1 MKYFVFRNMTIERF
15 FQNMDASF
23 SGYEDISFIDTESDR
38 YIWFYMPSIK
48 TETSVVAEEIRN
60 YIDLLRFTLSQITPG
75 KLFIVFTMHEM
86 YSVKT
91 ITSNNDIS
99 KAISSYNNSIYELA
113 NSNNNIKIIDFS
125 TFLNRFS
132 INELI
137 DWKYYFISQMAL
149 NPRLSNSF
157 QEWLS
162 IQIRSIELNRKKCLI
177 LDLDNTLWGGV
188 LGEDG
193 IEGISL
199 GGDYPGKAFS
209 FFQHQIEELGKH
221 GIILCVCSKNNIE
234 DVKELWE
241 KHTEVILKEEHFAV
255 LKINWI
261 NKADNIRQLAEE
273 LNIGLD
279 SMVFIDD
286 NPAERELVKT
296 NIPEVEVPEFPE
308 QPYHLPA
315 FFKEIAERYFAIYS
329 LTTED
334 LSKTEQYKQNA
345 QRESSKKLFTNMDDY
360 IKSLNIEIHISQV
373 NNITLQRVSQL
384 TQKTNQF
391 NLTTYRYTD
400 ADIKHFI
407 QNNARIFTLSV
418 SDKFGDYGLTGVCIS
433 VVKDNI
439 ADFDTLL
446 LSCRILGKRIEEA
459 YVYYIL
465 KELKEDGIKMVKAKF
480 IPSAKNLQV
489 KDFYEKFG
497 FNLLSEKEGIKEY
510 KLDLIEREISLLD
523 NYSYK

>member
-1 MKYFVFRNMTIERF
+1 MTIERF

-60 YIDLLRFTLSQITPG
+60 YIDLLRFTLSQIIPG

-241 KHTEVILKEEHFAV
+241 KHTEVILKEEH
-255 LKINWI
+255 
-261 NKADNIRQLAEE
+261 
-273 LNIGLD
+273 
-279 SMVFIDD
+279 
-286 NPAERELVKT
+286 
-296 NIPEVEVPEFPE
+296 
-308 QPYHLPA
+308 
-315 FFKEIAERYFAIYS
+315 
-329 LTTED
+329 
-334 LSKTEQYKQNA
+334 
-345 QRESSKKLFTNMDDY
+345 
-360 IKSLNIEIHISQV
+360 
-373 NNITLQRVSQL
+373 
-384 TQKTNQF
+384 
-391 NLTTYRYTD
+391 
-400 ADIKHFI
+400 
-407 QNNARIFTLSV
+407 
-418 SDKFGDYGLTGVCIS
+418 
-433 VVKDNI
+433 
-439 ADFDTLL
+439 
-446 LSCRILGKRIEEA
+446 
-459 YVYYIL
+459 
-465 KELKEDGIKMVKAKF
+465 
-480 IPSAKNLQV
+480 
-489 KDFYEKFG
+489 
-497 FNLLSEKEGIKEY
+497 
-510 KLDLIEREISLLD
+510 
-523 NYSYK
+523 